1 MSDIP
6 VICVDGP
13 TASGKGTIAQQVA
26 RTMAFHLLDSG
37 ALYRLTA
44 LAALKAGADLD
55 DETAIAGLARGLAPV
70 FEPQAGGG
78 TRIRLDGR
86 DVTGE
91 LRSEE
96 VGMAAS
102 RVAAL
107 PAVREALLAL
117 QRAFREPPG
126 LVADGRDMGTVVF
139 PDACLKLFLTA
150 SAEERASRRH
160 KQLIEKGNDVNISTL
175 LTEIEARDRRDRE
188 RAVAPLRPAEDAI
201 TIDTTRMGIEEVVDC
216 VLKRVDEACRHEA

>member
-26 RTMAFHLLDSG
+26 RALAFHLLDSG

-44 LAALKAGADLD
+44 LAALEAGANLD
-55 DETAIAGLARGLAPV
+55 DEAALAALARDLAPV
-70 FEPQAGGG
+70 FEPQTDGGS
-78 TRIRLDGR
+78 RIRLDGR
-86 DVTGE
+86 DVSSE
-91 LRSEE
+91 LRAEE

-102 RVAAL
+102 RIAAL

-117 QRAFREPPG
+117 QRAFRKPPG

-139 PDACLKLFLTA
+139 PDARVKIFLTA
-150 SAEERASRRH
+150 SAGERAQRRY
-160 KQLIEKGNDVNISTL
+160 KQLKEKGVDANLPAL
-175 LTEIEARDRRDRE
+175 LRDIEDRDARDRG
-188 RAVAPLRPAEDAI
+188 RASAPLAPAEDAVV
-201 TIDTTRMGIEEVVDC
+201 IDSTEQSIAEVTAEVVRLTRQRLD
-216 VLKRVDEACRHEA
+216 RE